1 MSDAV
6 VPTAED
12 AAMFEEVRA
21 AWNRG
26 EAAAVLPKLGQILPR
41 SGDYRLWHIHGM
53 ILRQLNRHL
62 EALVSLK
69 RSVALA
75 PEAANPA
82 HEFAQTLNEAGLP
95 SVDAYT
101 RALRLAP
108 GTPEMLLGLTAAL
121 IAERRIEDAVAGLER
136 AVSVKPQWAE
146 GHAALAR
153 LRWMQGERQGFTRS
167 YDEALACMPANLDLR
182 RDQIVALV
190 HAEHWTEA
198 FRAIAAGRAAVG
210 PHMIFDANEAA
221 VCAELGDLER
231 ADALFAQLAHVRDGP
246 IQVRRVRHYL
256 RSRRPVEASRAID
269 PWLESPQAFLFWPY
283 ASIAWRMT
291 DDPRWEWLEDDP
303 RLVGVYD
310 LADRLPP
317 LTELADT
324 LRQLHTV
331 RGEPLEQSVRGG
343 TQTDGNLFRHIDPLL
358 VRLRD
363 AVREAVADHVAQ
375 LPPMDPRHPLLGQP
389 RDRPI
394 RFAGSWSVRLSGG
407 GYHANHVHPDG
418 WISSALYIVLPP
430 DLGDAEAG
438 FLVLGQPQAQLGLDL
453 APTRVVEPKPGRLAL
468 FPSWMWHGTR
478 PFGEGERMTVAFDV
492 AVPRAH

>member
-1 MSDAV
+1 MATV
-6 VPTAED
+6 AGPTAED

-26 EAAAVLPKLGQILPR
+26 EAVAVLPKLERLLPR
-41 SGDYRLWHIHGM
+41 SGDYRLWHIHGL
-53 ILRQLNRHL
+53 ILRQLDRHSD
-62 EALVSLK
+62 ALRSLK
-69 RSVALA
+69 RSTELA
-75 PEAANPA
+75 PEASKPA
-82 HEFAQTLNEAGLP
+82 HALAQTLNEAGLP
-95 SVDAYT
+95 SVDAHL

-121 IAERRIEDAVAGLER
+121 IAERRIDEAVGGLER
-136 AVSVKPQWAE
+136 GVSVQPQWTQ
-146 GHAALAR
+146 GHVTLSR

-167 YDEALACMPANLDLR
+167 YDEALARMPANLDLR
-182 RDQIVALV
+182 RDQIIALV
-190 HAEHWTEA
+190 HAEHWDDA
-198 FRAIAAGRAAVG
+198 LRAISAGRAAVG
-210 PHMIFDANEAA
+210 PHTIFDANEAA
-221 VCAELGDLER
+221 VYAELGELDR
-231 ADALFAQLAHVRDGP
+231 ADALFAQLANVPDAP

-256 RSRRPVEASRAID
+256 RSGRPVEASGAID
-269 PWLESPQAFLFWPY
+269 PWLEGPQAFLFWPY

-291 DDPRWEWLEDDP
+291 DDPRWEWLEGDP

-310 LADRLPP
+310 IVDRLPP

-343 TQTDGNLFRHIDPLL
+343 TQTDGNLFQHVDPIL
-358 VRLRD
+358 VGLRD
-363 AVREAVADHVAQ
+363 AIVEAVADHVAQ
-375 LPPMDPRHPLLGQP
+375 LPPVDPRHPLLGPP

-438 FLVLGQPQAQLGLDL
+438 FLALGQPQAQLGLDL
-453 APTRVVEPKPGRLAL
+453 APTRIVEPKAGRLAL

-478 PFGEGERMTVAFDV
+478 PFGDGERMTVAFDV